1 VGLLENRPLTGSPEK
16 SISLSGLCGSN
27 ESPRGTSGRF
37 KSLKTLTYFLLSE
50 ITGNSNS
57 NCEERSVTL
66 VETLRKALNFF
77 PRKEAVVCGE
87 HRWTYQEFDSR
98 VNRLAHSLK
107 RQGVEKDDRVAILH
121 PNCHYF
127 LEAYY
132 GIAQIGAIS
141 VPINYRLSAK
151 EIAFILQDSE
161 SKVLIVD
168 PMFRKTVDAIRKE
181 IPEVRRIIWTGDGK
195 VSEGSRDLSYETVL
209 HHERVHAS
217 PEPSLQGEDIAQ
229 IYYTSG
235 TTGRP
240 KGVMLSHKNVSV
252 HALGTIAELNLTDRD
267 VWIHVAPLFHL
278 ADAWAT
284 WAITWVGGTHVL
296 VREFDSKVVF
306 ETIEREKVTLTNLIP
321 TMLNL
326 MVKHPEV
333 GKYDYSSLRVLL
345 SGGAPIAPE
354 VVRKIVETFK
364 CDYIQTYGMTETS
377 PYLTLSILK
386 NHLRDLP
393 YDDQLRFKSKT
404 GREFVAV
411 ELRVVNELGEDVKR
425 DEKEVGEI
433 IVKGDIVTKG
443 YWKLPEE
450 TQKAIKGGWL
460 YTGDLAV
467 MDAEG
472 YVTIVDRKKDMI
484 LTGGENVY
492 STEVENTL
500 YMHPAILEC
509 AVVGIPDEKWGEAVK
524 GVVVLK
530 PGEKATDQE
539 IIQFCKD
546 KMTHY
551 KAPKSID
558 FIDVLPRTGSG
569 KIYKKSLRDKYW
581 EGYDKKVH

>member
-1 VGLLENRPLTGSPEK
+1 VILT
-16 SISLSGLCGSN
+16 
-27 ESPRGTSGRF
+27 
-37 KSLKTLTYFLLSE
+37 
-50 ITGNSNS
+50 
-57 NCEERSVTL
+57 
-66 VETLRKALNFF
+66 ETLNKALKLFAN
-77 PRKEAVVCGE
+77 KEAIVCGRK
-87 HRWTYQEFDSR
+87 RWTYQEFYDR
-98 VNRLAHSLK
+98 VNRLSHGLK
-107 RQGVEKDDRVAILH
+107 GMGVGKDDKVAILH

-132 GIAQIGAIS
+132 GIANIGAIS
-141 VPINYRLSAK
+141 VPINYRLSPG
-151 EIAFILQDSE
+151 EIAFILKDSE
-161 SKVLIVD
+161 SKLLIADPIFQKQVD
-168 PMFRKTVDAIRKE
+168 PIRNE
-181 IPEVRRIIWTGDGK
+181 IQGIRGIIWTGEENITK
-195 VSEGSRDLSYETVL
+195 EHRDLSYEGL
-209 HHERVHAS
+209 L
-217 PEPSLQGEDIAQ
+217 LQSHSEGLREVQISDEAIAQ

-240 KGVMLSHKNVSV
+240 KGVMLSHKNVGT
-252 HALGTIAELNLTDRD
+252 HALGTIGEIHLTDRD

-284 WAITWVGGTHVL
+284 WAVTWVGGTHVL
-296 VREFDSKVVF
+296 IREFDPRLVL

-326 MVKHPEV
+326 MVNHPEV
-333 GKYDYSSLRVLL
+333 AKFDYSSLRVLL

-386 NHLRDLP
+386 DHLRELS
-393 YDDQLRFKSKT
+393 YEDQLRFKSKT
-404 GREFVAV
+404 GREFIGV
-411 ELRVVNELGEDVKR
+411 ELKVVNDKGEEIKK

-450 TQKAIKGGWL
+450 TEKSIKNGWL
-460 YTGDLAV
+460 YTGDMAV
-467 MDAEG
+467 MDEEG

-492 STEVENTL
+492 STEVENVL
-500 YMHPAILEC
+500 YMHPDILEC
-509 AVVGIPDEKWGEAVK
+509 AVVGVPDEKWGEAVK
-524 GVVVLK
+524 GIVVLK
-530 PGEKATDQE
+530 PGHNANEQE

-546 KMTHY
+546 RSAHY

-558 FIDVLPRTGSG
+558 FIDALPRTGSG
-569 KIYKKSLRDKYW
+569 KIHKKGLRDQYW
-581 EGYDKKVH
+581 AGYEKKVH